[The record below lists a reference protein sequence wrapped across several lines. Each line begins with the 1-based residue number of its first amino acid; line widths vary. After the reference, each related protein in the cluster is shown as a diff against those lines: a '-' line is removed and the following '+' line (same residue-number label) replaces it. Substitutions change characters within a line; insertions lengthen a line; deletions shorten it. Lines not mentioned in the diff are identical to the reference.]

1 MSRPATGQMY
11 PYPVKTKVTEAQ
23 RAAWDELMAD
33 LDLDSAKVLRA
44 VVLTLIGTDR
54 RRRKA
59 ILVAAN
65 LK

>member
-1 MSRPATGQMY
+1 MPRPATGQMY
-11 PYPVKTKVTEAQ
+11 PSTVKTKVTETQ
-23 RAAWDELMAD
+23 RAAWDALMAD

-44 VVLTLIGTDR
+44 IVLTLIGTDR

>member
-23 RAAWDELMAD
+23 RAAWDKLMAD